1 MSDRWLETEVFI
13 RVAESGSFS
22 RAARELGLS
31 QPSASRIVT
40 GLEARLGV
48 KLLLRTTRNMTLT
61 EAGSVFLEKARHAA
75 ANLKEAEDA
84 ARGIDSLRGTLR
96 LALPVM
102 YGSKAIIPV
111 LPAFL
116 ARYPELQIEITMRDE
131 RQNLVVA
138 GVDIAIRMGTLE
150 DSTFGARQ
158 ITSVPRMLV
167 ASPAYLAGRGVPKM
181 PEDLA
186 FHDVILHEPGVV
198 RDNSTL
204 KLFKAGTTHVITLH
218 GRIRIDAAPGILAA
232 VTAGLG
238 IANVTTVM
246 SAQERQD
253 GRLVQ
258 VLPEYQLEP
267 LKVFAVYPSG
277 PRPSARIRTLVDYLI
292 TALRN

>member
-61 EAGSVFLEKARHAA
+61 EAGSAFLEKARHAA
-75 ANLKEAEDA
+75 ANLEEAEDA

-102 YGSKAIIPV
+102 YGSRAIIPV

-116 ARYPELQIEITMRDE
+116 ARYPELRIEITMRDE
-131 RQNLVVA
+131 RQNLVAA

-167 ASPAYLAGRGVPKM
+167 ASPAYLAGRGVPEA
-181 PEDLA
+181 PEELA

-198 RDNSTL
+198 TDNSTL
-204 KLFKAGTTHVITLH
+204 KLFKAGTGQIVTLH
-218 GRIRIDAAPGILAA
+218 GRIRIDAASGVLAA
-232 VTAGLG
+232 AMAGLG

-246 SAQERQD
+246 SAHERQD
-253 GRLVQ
+253 GSLVQ
-258 VLPEYQLEP
+258 VLPDYELEP

-277 PRPSARIRTLVDYLI
+277 PRPSARIRALVAYLI
-292 TALRN
+292 TALGN